1 MAVMKYRDP
10 DTGQWVGVDSPGVT
24 DHGDLTGLN
33 DDDHPQYVKKAG
45 DTVTGPLAVPTPASR
60 GGAANKGYV
69 DDQIVAHRTDGVVIQ
84 PVGSPTPDPAP
95 YPVGTILAVL
105 GDVTVA
111 VRTG

>member
-10 DTGQWVGVDSPGVT
+10 DTGQWSEVGSSGVT
-24 DHGDLTGLN
+24 DHGNLTGLD
-33 DDDHPQYVKKAG
+33 DDDHPQYVKRTG
-45 DTVTGPLAVPTPASR
+45 DTVTGTITVPSPTER
-60 GGAANKGYV
+60 GAAANKGYV
-69 DDQIVAHRTDGVVIQ
+69 DDQIVEHRTAGVVIQ